1 MGKANQRAQSI
12 NEECLSRDLVL
23 KKYFPHSLHFILFSD
38 TFALYFSILSSAMS
52 RTLMCLLLVLSLLS
66 ASCRHHSRRHV
77 TTAFYHW
84 KSTVKLSPYDQDLLD
99 STHCRKLYVNFF
111 DVIPNDD
118 TALKYPAVPGSQTQ
132 GLGRLP
138 QNAEIVPVVFITN
151 ESMKK
156 MDSATIP
163 LMAEKICS
171 KINRYVKWYKL
182 KPIREMQFDCDWT
195 HSTRDRYFY
204 LLTEIKRRSGV
215 PTISATIRLYQYK
228 YFTRAGVPPV
238 DRGVLMFYHMNAMQ
252 DVASKELI
260 LDVDEGK
267 KYLTHDKYPLP
278 LDFALP
284 VFSAMMTTQSTFVSV
299 GGGRMERSIGFYP
312 PSVFKRLMADT
323 VLKKVDTA
331 ENLYKTVKDGRVGDL
346 YLWGGGELVK
356 METVKIGELRRAADL
371 LSAHANTDTFSV
383 IFFHLDHD
391 VNSIYTTDE
400 IKDIIS
406 RFD

>member
-1 MGKANQRAQSI
+1 
-12 NEECLSRDLVL
+12 
-23 KKYFPHSLHFILFSD
+23 
-38 TFALYFSILSSAMS
+38 MS